1 MMSCGL
7 RILLSA
13 CPKCS
18 TYHCR
23 KVLAGVFS
31 FLQKVQLA
39 PKFNHVVV
47 FMKEIHTKN
56 LVKLGSKIEKFCAL
70 KLLARVYWQFSKNEN
85 SSLLGRNFICIS
97 KSVIFSALSSEKN
110 APNVL
115 LDPSFQIY
123 TIKMAFFTEL
133 HAENIIYF
141 DIHMKFLSKS
151 ELFLFLEN
159 CR

>member
-1 MMSCGL
+1 MIKFWREL
-7 RILLSA
+7 DFFFKTKR
-13 CPKCS
+13 
-18 TYHCR
+18 T
-23 KVLAGVFS
+23 
-31 FLQKVQLA
+31 QK
-39 PKFNHVVV
+39 
-47 FMKEIHTKN
+47 
-56 LVKLGSKIEKFCAL
+56 
-70 KLLARVYWQFSKNEN
+70 
-85 SSLLGRNFICIS
+85 
-97 KSVIFSALSSEKN
+97 
-110 APNVL
+110 VL